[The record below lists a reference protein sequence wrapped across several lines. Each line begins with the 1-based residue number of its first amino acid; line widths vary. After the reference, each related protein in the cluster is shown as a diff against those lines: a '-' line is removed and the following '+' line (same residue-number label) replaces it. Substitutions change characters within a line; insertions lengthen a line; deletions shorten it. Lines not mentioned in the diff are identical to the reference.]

1 MLKEAFMATFFP
13 NNTYTDF
20 DLSAVSSMRTGGKA
34 RYAIFP
40 ETADDL
46 LHAAAFAD
54 EHGCRAVTAGGTS
67 NLLFPDDASELC
79 VIFTKKLASSLVFDE
94 TSVTVSCGV
103 MLPYLAREA
112 QKRGLSGLEFACGI
126 PGTVGGAVYMNAG
139 AYGGETADVLTEVTA
154 IDKTDGTF
162 LTLRPEDCG
171 FSYRKSLFMQNKN
184 LYIVS
189 ATLHLSHGDPAD
201 IAAEYAE
208 KLAARR
214 EKQPLEYP
222 SCGSVFKRPE
232 GHFAGKLIE
241 DCGLKGFSVGGAAV
255 SEKHAGFI
263 INRGGATSQDVKD
276 LIAKIR
282 AEVYGRFG
290 VLLEPE
296 IEIL

>member
-1 MLKEAFMATFFP
+1 MATSFP
-13 NNTYTDF
+13 NNTHTDF

-40 ETADDL
+40 ETVEEL
-46 LHAAAFAD
+46 LHAVAFAD
-54 EHGCRAVTAGGTS
+54 SHGCRTVTAGGTS
-67 NLLFPDDASELC
+67 NLLFPDDASDLC
-79 VIFTKKLASSLVFDE
+79 VIFTKKLLSTLIFDG

-103 MLPYLAREA
+103 MLPYLSREA
-112 QKRGLSGLEFACGI
+112 QKRGLSGLEFAYGI
-126 PGTVGGAVYMNAG
+126 PGTVGGALYMNAG
-139 AYGGETADVLTEVTA
+139 AYGGETANVLTEVTA
-154 IDKTDGTF
+154 IDKIDGT
-162 LTLRPEDCG
+162 LLALRTEDCA

-189 ATLHLSHGDPAD
+189 ATLHLSHGDPD
-201 IAAEYAE
+201 VIAAEYTE
-208 KLAARR
+208 KLATRR

-263 INRGGATSQDVKD
+263 INRGGATSQNVKD
-276 LIAKIR
+276 LIAKIQ
-282 AEVYGRFG
+282 AEVYRRFDI
-290 VLLEPE
+290 LLEPE

>member
-1 MLKEAFMATFFP
+1 MAAFLP
-13 NNTYTDF
+13 NHTHIDF

-34 RYAIFP
+34 RYAFFP
-40 ETADDL
+40 ENTAEL
-46 LHAAAFAD
+46 LAASAFAD
-54 EHGCRAVTAGGTS
+54 SLDCRTVTVGGTS

-79 VIFTKKLASSLVFDE
+79 VIFTKKFNTPIVFDGDL
-94 TSVTVSCGV
+94 VTVPCGV

-126 PGTVGGAVYMNAG
+126 PGTLGGAVFMNAG
-139 AYGGETADVLTEVTA
+139 AYGGEMANILKEVTVA
-154 IDKTDGTF
+154 DKKSGTVF
-162 LTLRPEDCG
+162 PLSVGDCG
-171 FSYRKSLFMQNKN
+171 FSYRKSIFMQSKD

-189 ATLHLSHGDPAD
+189 ATLKLTPAD
-201 IAAEYAE
+201 PDVIAAEYAE

-241 DCGLKGFSVGGAAV
+241 DCGLKGLAVGGAAV

-263 INRGGATSQDVKD
+263 INRGGATSQNVKD
-276 LIAKIR
+276 LIAKIQN
-282 AEVYGRFG
+282 AVFERFG
-290 VLLEPE
+290 IALEPE